1 MAYYNNGNGSEEES
15 HGVRVAI
22 WTQAACSLINLSL
35 VNWIDVFTFL
45 KCFIGDILSV
55 VSVKELT
62 IIISYKTEQYNTER
76 VSFDCFVGGVGV
88 VNLN

>member
-1 MAYYNNGNGSEEES
+1 MGSEQPS
-15 HGVRVAI
+15 GHKLQSDQPQPCQLDRSI
-22 WTQAACSLINLSL
+22 Y
-35 VNWIDVFTFL
+35 IDAFTFL

-62 IIISYKTEQYNTER
+62 IITSYKTEQYNTES